1 MRSAMMVEF
10 HVYHGDSLIVVYS
23 CTREKLKYE
32 ITR

>member
-23 CTREKLKYE
+23 CSEREIE
-32 ITR
+32 V